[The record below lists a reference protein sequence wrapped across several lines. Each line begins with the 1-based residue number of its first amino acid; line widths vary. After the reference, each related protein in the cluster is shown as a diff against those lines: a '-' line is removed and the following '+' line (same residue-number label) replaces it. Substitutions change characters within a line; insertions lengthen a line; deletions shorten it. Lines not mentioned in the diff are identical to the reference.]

1 MGHIIGID
9 VGSQSVKGILLS
21 PEAGTL
27 GVASAASAMSNAAPG
42 WADQSPSA
50 WEHGIEQVVRQL
62 ISAAGLDPAAVTHLG
77 LACQVDGVVPVGR
90 SGAPL
95 ATGSSGWT
103 TTPRARHSHWQK
115 PSGPSGCSRSR
126 ASMRTLLT

>member
-1 MGHIIGID
+1 MRLTGGANLGHIIGID

-27 GVASAASAMSNAAPG
+27 GVASATSAMSDAAPG

-62 ISAAGLDPAAVTHLG
+62 ISAAGLDPAAVEHLG
-77 LACQVDGVVPVGR
+77 LPVGR
-90 SGAPL
+90 RSRPGRSLGAPL
-95 ATGSSGWT
+95 ATGSS
-103 TTPRARHSHWQK
+103 R
-115 PSGPSGCSRSR
+115 
-126 ASMRTLLT
+126 